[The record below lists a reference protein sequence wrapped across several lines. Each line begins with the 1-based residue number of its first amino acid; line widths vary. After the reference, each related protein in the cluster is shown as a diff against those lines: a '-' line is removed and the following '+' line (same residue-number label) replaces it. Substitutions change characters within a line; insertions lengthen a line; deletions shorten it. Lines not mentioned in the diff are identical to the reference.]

1 MSETGAPEHEIEPVP
16 GLPGRLPDGEY
27 IVWQGQP
34 DFKTVMTR
42 LLRARWI
49 AGYFAIATLWSVAVG
64 INNSETAWQMLGRV
78 TFIAVCAVV
87 LFGLMALYARAVAK
101 TSLYTLTNRR
111 VVMRVGIALSA
122 SFNLPFKQIAGAD
135 FRVGKDGSGDV
146 ALTLRSG
153 HGLSGSVFF
162 PHQRGGLWRKLSPQ
176 LICLTDAKMVA
187 EQLAAQLR
195 AYAPTSQETAGLTG
209 DSVILDVE
217 LPARYEGGKAQPS
230 RVVLSKIVRAAGK

>member
-1 MSETGAPEHEIEPVP
+1 MSETGGPEHEIEPVP
-16 GLPGRLPDGEY
+16 GLPGRLPDGEF

-34 DFKTVMTR
+34 TFNIVMTR

-49 AGYFAIATLWSVAVG
+49 AIYFAIAALWSVAVG
-64 INNSETAWQMLGRV
+64 INNSEDAWQLLGRV
-78 TFIAVCAVV
+78 TFIAVAAII
-87 LFGLMALYARAVAK
+87 LFGLMALCARLIAK

-111 VVMRVGIALSA
+111 VVMRVGIAISA

-146 ALTLRSG
+146 ALTLKSG

-176 LICLTDAKMVA
+176 LICLPDAKMVA
-187 EQLAAQLR
+187 EKLAQQLR
-195 AYAPTSQETAGLTG
+195 AYAPTSQETAERAG
-209 DSVILDVE
+209 DSVILDLD
-217 LPARYEGGKAQPS
+217 LPGHAVVGKAQPR
-230 RVVLSKIVRAAGK
+230 RVVRDQNVRATR

>member
-1 MSETGAPEHEIEPVP
+1 MSETGGPEHEIEPVP

-49 AGYFAIATLWSVAVG
+49 AAYFAIAALWSLAVG
-64 INNSETAWQMLGRV
+64 INSSEGAWQLLGRV
-78 TFIAVCAVV
+78 TFIAVAGLI

-101 TSLYTLTNRR
+101 TSLYTLTNQR
-111 VVMRVGIALSA
+111 VVMRVGIAISA

-135 FRVGKDGSGDV
+135 FRAGNDGSGDV
-146 ALTLRSG
+146 ALALKSG

-176 LICLTDAKMVA
+176 MICLADAKAVA
-187 EQLAAQLR
+187 EKLAQQLR
-195 AYAPTSQETAGLTG
+195 AYAPTSKETSERAG
-209 DSVILDVE
+209 DSVMLDVE
-217 LPARYEGGKAQPS
+217 LPAKYEGGKAQPS
-230 RVVLSKIVRAAGK
+230 RVVRSKIVRSAG

>member
-1 MSETGAPEHEIEPVP
+1 MSETGGPEHEIEPVP

-34 DFKTVMTR
+34 ELKTVMTR

-49 AGYFAIATLWSVAVG
+49 AVYFAIAALWSVAVG
-64 INNSETAWQMLGRV
+64 LNNSEGAWALLGRV
-78 TFIAVCAVV
+78 TFIAVAAAIV
-87 LFGLMALYARAVAK
+87 FGLMFLYARAVAK

-111 VVMRVGIALSA
+111 VVMRVGIAISA

-146 ALTLRSG
+146 ALTLKAG

-176 LICLTDAKMVA
+176 MICLTDAKLVA
-187 EQLAAQLR
+187 EKLAAQLR
-195 AYAPTSQETAGLTG
+195 AYAPTSQETAAATG
-209 DSVILDVE
+209 DSVILDVD
-217 LPARYEGGKAQPS
+217 LPGKYDGGNAQPS
-230 RVVLSKIVRAAGK
+230 RVVRSKVVRSAG

>member
-16 GLPGRLPDGEY
+16 GLPGRLPDGEF

-34 DFKTVMTR
+34 VFKTVMTR

-49 AGYFAIATLWSVAVG
+49 AGFFAIAALWSVAVG
-64 INNSETAWQMLGRV
+64 LNNSEGVWQ
-78 TFIAVCAVV
+78 
-87 LFGLMALYARAVAK
+87 LFGRLTFVAVAALVIFGMMVLYARAVAK

-111 VVMRVGIALSA
+111 VVMRIGIALSA
-122 SFNLPFKQIAGAD
+122 SFNLPFKQISGAD
-135 FRVGKDGSGDV
+135 FRVGSDGAGDV

-176 LICLTDAKMVA
+176 MICLADAKALA
-187 EQLAAQLR
+187 EKLAQQLR
-195 AYAPTSQETAGLTG
+195 AYAPTSQETGATG
-209 DSVILDVE
+209 SDSVILDVE
-217 LPARYEGGKAQPS
+217 LPAKNNGGKPQPR
-230 RVVLSKIVRAAGK
+230 RVVRDQIVRAAG

>member
-1 MSETGAPEHEIEPVP
+1 MSETGGPEHEIEPVP

-34 DFKTVMTR
+34 TFKTVMIR

-49 AGYFAIATLWSVAVG
+49 AVYFAIAALWSVAVG
-64 INNSETAWQMLGRV
+64 LNNSESAWALFGRV
-78 TFIAVCAVV
+78 TFIAVGALI

-101 TSLYTLTNRR
+101 TSLYTLTNKR
-111 VVMRVGIALSA
+111 VVMRVGIAISA

-146 ALTLRSG
+146 ALTLKSG

-176 LICLTDAKMVA
+176 LICLPDAKIVA
-187 EQLAAQLR
+187 EKLAQQLR
-195 AYAPTSQETAGLTG
+195 AYAPTSQETAGSAG
-209 DSVILDVE
+209 DSVVLDMD
-217 LPARYEGGKAQPS
+217 LPSGFEAEKSKPS
-230 RVVLSKIVRAAGK
+230 RIVRDQNIRVTR